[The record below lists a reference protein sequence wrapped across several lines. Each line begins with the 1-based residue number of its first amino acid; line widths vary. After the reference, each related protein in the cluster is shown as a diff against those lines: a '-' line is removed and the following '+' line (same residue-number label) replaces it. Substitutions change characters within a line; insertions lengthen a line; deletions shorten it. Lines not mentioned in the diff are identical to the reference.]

1 MIISP
6 KRGVDNIL
14 FGMKQKDVIETI
26 GMPNKKFEDEE
37 QNIVLIYNHHKLI
50 LTFYEEE
57 DFRLGYIVC
66 SNADAMLF
74 DTHIIGASTADISK
88 NIKQI
93 KNWETEDFDT
103 FIHHFNE
110 ESWLILVSEFDI
122 ISKIEIG
129 AVINNDQFVWAF

>member
-66 SNADAMLF
+66 SNAD
-74 DTHIIGASTADISK
+74 
-88 NIKQI
+88 
-93 KNWETEDFDT
+93 
-103 FIHHFNE
+103 
-110 ESWLILVSEFDI
+110 
-122 ISKIEIG
+122 
-129 AVINNDQFVWAF
+129 NNKCACFLLS